1 MSDPKKE
8 LTEKELEKIAGG
20 RPSYSSSSTSIKR
33 PANVSTSSS
42 SSSSYVVHNWS
53 SSSSSTFRA
62 P

>member
-42 SSSSYVVHNWS
+42 SSSYVKHNWGT
-53 SSSSSTFRA
+53 SSSSTFRA